1 MIVNSAATLKPKAGN
16 EDFAQFINGHYYYVD
31 KTQYLKEIFSEY
43 NDRLLILRPRRFG
56 KTLMMSTLRHFL
68 EISKDNPGDTT

>member
-31 KTQYLKEIFSEY
+31 KTQYLKEIFSVY
-43 NDRLLILRPRRFG
+43 NSDFCSQLYT
-56 KTLMMSTLRHFL
+56 K
-68 EISKDNPGDTT
+68 

>member
-31 KTQYLKEIFSEY
+31 KTQYLKEIFQY
-43 NDRLLILRPRRFG
+43 
-56 KTLMMSTLRHFL
+56 
-68 EISKDNPGDTT
+68 TTTDS

>member
-31 KTQYLKEIFSEY
+31 KTQYLKEIFQPV
-43 NDRLLILRPRRFG
+43 RLTGGWPPRQMPQQNLWSIAG
-56 KTLMMSTLRHFL
+56 CMVQS
-68 EISKDNPGDTT
+68 